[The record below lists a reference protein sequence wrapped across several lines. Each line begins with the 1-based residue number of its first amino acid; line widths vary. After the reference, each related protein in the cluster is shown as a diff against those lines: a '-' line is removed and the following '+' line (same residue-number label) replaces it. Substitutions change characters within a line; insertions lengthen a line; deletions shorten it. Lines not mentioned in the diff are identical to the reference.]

1 MPLVFNDYMDC
12 IWGCPAPERLFPL
25 MDKAK
30 EAGCEY
36 FCIDGG
42 WYQNKN
48 GLGLG
53 DWLPK
58 KEYYSEIS
66 LADVAASIRE
76 RGMIPGIWFELEAC
90 TENAELF
97 KEDTDFVLR
106 RSGRAVGAGER
117 HFLNFTK
124 EEVRAFLLGRVRAL
138 YDMGFRYI
146 KHDYNQSVG
155 IGCTNLGT
163 DSPAEGLIR
172 QTEAFYR
179 FIDELYEHFPD
190 LVLEN
195 CASGAL
201 RSDNKT
207 LRRFTLQSTSDQE
220 LFLHNPSIVMG
231 SCAIMPPEKAGVWV
245 YPYPTDFETR
255 LLLFEPQES
264 FFRERADGKETVFN
278 MVSGLSGVLYL
289 SGRID
294 LADEK
299 NFALIKEGAA
309 LFKEIRKNTA
319 KSRPI
324 YPLGMHPINEK
335 AIAAFGLLGEKRLML
350 SLWNT
355 DEKERTETVDLSP
368 YLDFPCRI
376 ARIYSHE
383 TPHHTFDGGK
393 LCVTLPEKSAAWFFI
408 VPNE

>member
-1 MPLVFNDYMDC
+1 
-12 IWGCPAPERLFPL
+12 
-25 MDKAK
+25 
-30 EAGCEY
+30 
-36 FCIDGG
+36 
-42 WYQNKN
+42 
-48 GLGLG
+48 
-53 DWLPK
+53 
-58 KEYYSEIS
+58 
-66 LADVAASIRE
+66 
-76 RGMIPGIWFELEAC
+76 
-90 TENAELF
+90 
-97 KEDTDFVLR
+97 
-106 RSGRAVGAGER
+106 
-117 HFLNFTK
+117 
-124 EEVRAFLLGRVRAL
+124 
-138 YDMGFRYI
+138 
-146 KHDYNQSVG
+146 
-155 IGCTNLGT
+155 
-163 DSPAEGLIR
+163 
-172 QTEAFYR
+172 
-179 FIDELYEHFPD
+179 
-190 LVLEN
+190 
-195 CASGAL
+195 
-201 RSDNKT
+201 
-207 LRRFTLQSTSDQE
+207 
-220 LFLHNPSIVMG
+220 MG